1 MPNYVFT
8 YRIRDDYAPSDDT
21 VAAWDAFFQGLGD
34 QLVTLGNP
42 TFARRSIGADPST
55 TVLGGYS
62 IVEADDLDSAVTLAS
77 ACPTLEYGGGVEVG
91 EITVLDHSAA

>member
-8 YRIRDDYAPSDDT
+8 YRTRNDSAPSNDT
-21 VAAWDAFFQGLGD
+21 IAAWDAFFQGLGD
-34 QLVTLGNP
+34 HLVTLGNP
-42 TFARRSIGADPST
+42 TFARRSIGADPSA

-62 IVEADDLDSAVTLAS
+62 IVEAEDLDAAVNLAS
-77 ACPTLEYGGGVEVG
+77 ACPTLKHGGGVEVG

>member
-8 YRIRDDYAPSDDT
+8 YRTRTDYAPSNDT
-21 VAAWDAFFQGLGD
+21 IPAWDAFFQGLGD
-34 QLVTLGNP
+34 HIVTLGNP

-62 IVEADDLDSAVTLAS
+62 IVEADDLDAAVELAS
-77 ACPTLEYGGGVEVG
+77 ACPTLTYGGGVEVG

>member
-8 YRIRDDYAPSDDT
+8 YRTRDDYTPSNDT
-21 VAAWDAFFQGLGD
+21 IAAWDAFFQGLGD
-34 QLVTLGNP
+34 HLVTLGNP

-62 IVEADDLDSAVTLAS
+62 IVEADNLDAAVELAS
-77 ACPTLEYGGGVEVG
+77 ACPTLKYAGGVEVG
-91 EITVLDHSAA
+91 EITVLDRTAP